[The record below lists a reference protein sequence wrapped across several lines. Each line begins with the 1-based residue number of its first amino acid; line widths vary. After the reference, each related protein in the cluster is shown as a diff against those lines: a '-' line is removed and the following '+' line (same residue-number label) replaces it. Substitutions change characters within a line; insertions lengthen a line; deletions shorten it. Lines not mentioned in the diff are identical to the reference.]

1 MEFLSVN
8 LWRRLQ
14 SLAKYLR
21 FVELCILV
29 CFLSWLLTH
38 LPFAV
43 KISGEYFRKLLSLI
57 LCPISIFLLGNA
69 IIVTLLAKSG
79 SFSSESSSAIDNV
92 VAELID
98 DFRSENL
105 EEFTALLKEEIV
117 FQDKEIISEENL
129 TVPNKIEVVDEIFFP
144 EDSTMEVKTSY
155 RRTQSEK
162 IRRKCTMEDD
172 KKGKLRRSDTETFRK
187 TMVEDK
193 DSSMAEDGMNDEE
206 FNRAIEAFIAKQ
218 VKFHR
223 KERLSVVLHGQ
234 A

>member
-1 MEFLSVN
+1 MEFLAVN

-92 VAELID
+92 AAELID

-129 TVPNKIEVVDEIFFP
+129 AVPNKVEVGEIFFP
-144 EDSTMEVKTSY
+144 EDSTMEVKMSY

-162 IRRKCTMEDD
+162 IRRECTMEDD
-172 KKGKLRRSDTETFRK
+172 NKAKLRRSDTETFRK
-187 TMVEDK
+187 NMVEDK
-193 DSSMAEDGMNDEE
+193 DSSMSEDGMNDEE